1 MKILLNAIFTIFTF
15 FSSINAQTYNYDN
28 NLIVPKSQIKLDV
41 TAEKVPGFFSNTEI
55 ESIVRLQLRRNNIP
69 YLKPSERES
78 ALTGD
83 YPYLYINL
91 YVSKLKSGDI
101 YGALRISLRR
111 FNVFQ
116 ISSFQK
122 YDKDFR
128 VIDLTNKDGRGPFQN
143 IEAWSSVIYFYVPE
157 RYDQTKKLKE
167 TLISQIDEF
176 SSKYIDLN
184 NL

>member
-1 MKILLNAIFTIFTF
+1 M
-15 FSSINAQTYNYDN
+15 
-28 NLIVPKSQIKLDV
+28 
-41 TAEKVPGFFSNTEI
+41 
-55 ESIVRLQLRRNNIP
+55 
-69 YLKPSERES
+69 
-78 ALTGD
+78 
-83 YPYLYINL
+83 
-91 YVSKLKSGDI
+91 
-101 YGALRISLRR
+101 
-111 FNVFQ
+111 FQ

-128 VIDLTNKDGRGPFQN
+128 VIDFTNKDGRGPFQN